1 MEGSFSHQ
9 DAVTYDLSQGWLFG
23 GVYTD
28 GAQDPGFDDSGFAA
42 VTLPHTVVPLSW
54 ADWDPASWQDV
65 WIYRRHL
72 DGAAVRG
79 GRVFADF
86 DGVMTSGTAYL
97 NGTMVS
103 RHDGGYLPWS
113 AELTGALTGGDN
125 VLALVVDARW
135 QDVPPDGSPK
145 GPVSVD
151 YLQPG
156 GIYREAR
163 LRVVPE
169 VFLADVFA
177 RPAAVLTSDRR
188 VEVEASIDAAVVP
201 GGPVTVTAELLDG
214 SQVLGRAATTVT
226 ITAPGGAAAR
236 LGITGI
242 GPVTLW
248 SPDTPRLYTVRT
260 SLTVPAGP
268 GPASTHVREVRTGFR
283 EAEFRP
289 GGFYLNGRRLQLFG
303 LNRHQLF
310 PYLGMAAPARLQRR
324 DAEILRNELHC
335 NMVRCAHYPQSPHFL
350 DACDELGLLVWEETP
365 GWQYVGGPGFR
376 DIVARNVA
384 DMVVRDR
391 SRPSVIIWGTRL
403 NESGNE
409 VSLYAQ
415 TRQVAGQLDDSRPSS
430 GAMNRHA
437 LQDWAQD
444 VYAYDDYHHTAD
456 GHATLL
462 PPLPDVPYLIAEA
475 VGALSG
481 PPLYRW
487 TDAGPVLAEQGRL
500 HAEVHDLARADDRYA
515 GLLAWCAFDYASL
528 NGGER
533 IWRNLKTPGVADF
546 FRVLKPGAAI
556 YRAQADPAMAGP
568 VIVPMFCWDFGPGSP
583 DGPGPGA
590 MVATNCERLEFYV
603 AGQHVATG
611 RRDTGRFPRLP
622 WPPVTADLTADGA
635 GRPELRIDGYLGG
648 QRAAS
653 VRMSADTSRDRLELV
668 IDDEQISADGADLT
682 RLTFRAADAYGS
694 RRPHVSGEV
703 ALEVAGPAVLVG
715 DNPFPFG
722 AYGGVGGAFLR
733 SRPGLAGLVTVTA
746 RHPGLGHATGRLR
759 TALPDVPRPRL

>member
-1 MEGSFSHQ
+1 
-9 DAVTYDLSQGWLFG
+9 
-23 GVYTD
+23 
-28 GAQDPGFDDSGFAA
+28 
-42 VTLPHTVVPLSW
+42 VPLSW
-54 ADWDPASWQDV
+54 SDWDPASWQDV

-72 DGAAVRG
+72 DGAAIRG
-79 GRVFADF
+79 GRAFADF
-86 DGVMTSGTAYL
+86 GGVMTSATVYL
-97 NGTMVS
+97 NGICLG

-113 AELTGALTGGDN
+113 AELTRDLVPGDN
-125 VLALVVDARW
+125 VLAVVVDARW

-156 GIYREAR
+156 GIYREVR
-163 LRVVPE
+163 LRVVPG
-169 VFLADVFA
+169 VFLAGVFA
-177 RPAAVLTSDRR
+177 CPADVLTGDRR

-201 GGPVTVTAELLDG
+201 GGPVRVTAELLDG
-214 SQVLGRAATTVT
+214 TRVLGRAATTVS
-226 ITAPGGAAAR
+226 ITVPGVTVAPLA
-236 LGITGI
+236 ITGI

-260 SLTVPAGP
+260 SLTAPGGP
-268 GPASTHVREVRTGFR
+268 GPASTHAREVRTGFR

-289 GGFYLNGRRLQLFG
+289 GGFYLNGQRLQLLG

-324 DAEILRNELHC
+324 DAEILRRDLNC
-335 NMVRCAHYPQSPHFL
+335 NMVRCSHYPQSPHFL
-350 DACDELGLLVWEETP
+350 DACDELGLLVWAEIP

-376 DIVARNVA
+376 DIVRRNVA
-384 DMVVRDR
+384 DLVIRDR
-391 SRPSVIIWGTRL
+391 NHPSVIIWGTRL
-403 NESGNE
+403 NESANE
-409 VSLYAQ
+409 TELYAQ
-415 TRQVAGQLDDSRPSS
+415 TRRIAGELDGSRPAS
-430 GAMNRHA
+430 GAMNRHD

-444 VYAYDDYHHTAD
+444 VYAYDDYHHTSD

-462 PPLPDVPYLIAEA
+462 PPLPGVPYLIAEA

-487 TDAGPVLAEQGRL
+487 TDPAPVLAAQGRL

-556 YRAQADPAMAGP
+556 YRAQADPAAAGP
-568 VIVPMFCWDFGPGSP
+568 VIVPMFCWDFGPGSPP

-611 RRDTGRFPRLP
+611 RPDTGRFPRLP

-635 GRPELRIDGYLGG
+635 GRPELRIDGYLGDEL
-648 QRAAS
+648 AAS
-653 VRMSADTSRDRLELV
+653 AQMSADPARDRLELV
-668 IDDEQISADGADLT
+668 IEDAWISADGSDMT
-682 RLTFRAADAYGS
+682 RLTFRAVDAYGHH
-694 RRPHVSGEV
+694 RPGIAGDV
-703 ALEVAGPAVLVG
+703 ALQVTGPAVLVG
-715 DNPFPFG
+715 DQRFPFG
-722 AYGGVGGAFLR
+722 DCGGVGGAFLR
-733 SRPGLAGLVTVTA
+733 SRPGQAGAVTVAARHATLGQAAAGLTVRPPPA
-746 RHPGLGHATGRLR
+746 AGRQ
-759 TALPDVPRPRL
+759 A